1 MSMSVGD
8 GGGEGEAVCE
18 MNTTPLIDV
27 MLVLLI
33 MFILNVPMQTHA
45 TKVDMPRKDVP
56 PPVNPVTPVVHRL
69 EIDFIGNTLWNG
81 AIIDEA
87 TLDRN
92 LTAIGAVSDVDAQP
106 EVHFRPDKFAKY
118 EFVLKV
124 MALAQKRKVIKIGFV
139 GNEAYGL
146 SQ

>member
-45 TKVDMPRKDVP
+45 TKVDMPQKIDNP
-56 PPVNPVTPVVHRL
+56 PPPTTPPVIHRL

-81 AIIDEA
+81 SIVDEA

-92 LTAIGAVSDVDAQP
+92 LTSIGAIENVDVQP

-118 EFVLKV
+118 DVVLNV
-124 MALAQKRKVIKIGFV
+124 LALAQKRRVIKIGFV

-146 SQ
+146 GN